1 MLFHYYHL
9 LNQWKPIINEKKNLE
24 LIKLIDRSLVSLF
37 SLKLNYMKKK
47 NETKENWQHPYTLFY
62 KRTLFLNILYY
73 RERERKSK

>member
-1 MLFHYYHL
+1 METY
-9 LNQWKPIINEKKNLE
+9 NNEKKNLE

-47 NETKENWQHPYTLFY
+47 NETKENWQHTYILFY
-62 KRTLFLNILYY
+62 KCTLFLNILYY

>member
-1 MLFHYYHL
+1 METY
-9 LNQWKPIINEKKNLE
+9 NNEKKNLE

-47 NETKENWQHPYTLFY
+47 NETKENWQHTYILFY
-62 KRTLFLNILYY
+62 KRTLFFKYIIIERE